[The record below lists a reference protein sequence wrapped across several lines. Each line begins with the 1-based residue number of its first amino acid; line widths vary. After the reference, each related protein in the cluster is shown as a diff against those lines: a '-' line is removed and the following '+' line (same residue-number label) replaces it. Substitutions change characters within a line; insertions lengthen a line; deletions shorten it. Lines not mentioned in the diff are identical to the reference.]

1 MIKGRFYKF
10 DVSLFFRQEMRSMR
24 LRKLWVYG
32 FGFALAASVACGGGS
47 STSTTSAPAPAAS
60 GGGGKKVDPATAG
73 EIKGTVSLDGVAPK
87 NAEIKMNADPVC
99 VKQTAGSPQ
108 SQETFMVG
116 KDGKSLANVFVYVKD
131 GLSPDYSFDVPT
143 ESAKIDQQN
152 CRYHPHVFGMRVGQ
166 KLEIVNSDP
175 TLHNIHAM
183 PKANTEFNNGQPIQ
197 GMKMDHTF
205 TAKEVMVPFKCD
217 VHGWM
222 NAYVGVLDH
231 PFFAVTDDEGK
242 FDIKGLPP
250 GTYTIEAWHEKGGAV
265 TQSVTVGPSE
275 SKDITFAIKAPAVPT
290 N

>member
-1 MIKGRFYKF
+1 MIKGRFRDF
-10 DVSLFFRQEMRSMR
+10 GVRLFFRQEMRSMR
-24 LRKLWVYG
+24 LRNVLVYG
-32 FGFALAASVACGGGS
+32 IGFALAASVAACGGGS
-47 STSTTSAPAPAAS
+47 SGGTASSAPAPAP
-60 GGGGKKVDPATAG
+60 GATKIDSATVG
-73 EIKGTVSLDGVAPK
+73 ELKGTVALDGAAPK
-87 NAEIKMNADPVC
+87 NADIKMNADPVC
-99 VKQTAGSPQ
+99 IKQTAGSSQ
-108 SQETFMVG
+108 TQETFILG

-131 GLSPDYSFDVPT
+131 GLGNYVYDMPT

-183 PKANTEFNNGQPIQ
+183 PKNNTEFNNGQPIQ

-205 TAKEVMVPFKCD
+205 TAKEIMVPFKCD

-250 GTYTIEAWHEKGGAV
+250 GTYTIEAWHEKAGAT
-265 TQSVTVGPSE
+265 TQSVTIGAKE
-275 SKDITFAIKAPAVPT
+275 TKEITFTLKAPAVAT

>member
-1 MIKGRFYKF
+1 
-10 DVSLFFRQEMRSMR
+10 MR
-24 LRKLWVYG
+24 LRNVWVYG
-32 FGFALAASVACGGGS
+32 IGVMLAASVAACGGGGSQSAGS
-47 STSTTSAPAPAAS
+47 SAPAAS
-60 GGGGKKVDPATAG
+60 APAGGGGKKVDPATAG
-73 EIKGTVSLDGVAPK
+73 ELKGTVALDGAAPK

-99 VKQTAGSPQ
+99 IKQTNNSPQ
-108 SQETFMVG
+108 AQETFIVG
-116 KDGKSLANVFVYVKD
+116 KDGKSLGNVFVYVKE

-175 TLHNIHAM
+175 TLHNIHAV

-231 PFFAVTDDEGK
+231 PFFAVTDEDGK

-250 GTYTIEAWHEKGGAV
+250 GTYTIEAWHEKAGTV
-265 TQSVTVGPSE
+265 TQSITIGNSE
-275 SKDITFAIKAPAVPT
+275 TKDINFTLKAPAVAT